1 MLSMVVKSRIG
12 RKRYIIFRI
21 NADIDITKRDIIYTL
36 NRSKTINTTQLPWV
50 ISIKNNIGLIR
61 CNHLD
66 KEKIIELLQSIHL
79 IGNSKIPV
87 SIKTLGTT
95 GTIRSA
101 RKKYL
106 KKLNLYPLNNPKTY

>member
-1 MLSMVVKSRIG
+1 MVVKARIG

-21 NADIDITKRDIIYTL
+21 DATTDITKRDIIHTL
-36 NRSKTINTTQLPWV
+36 NRSIAIKLTQIPWV
-50 ISIKNNIGLIR
+50 ITVKNNFGLVK

-79 IGNSKIPV
+79 VGKLKIPV
-87 SIKTLGTT
+87 TIKTLGTT

-106 KKLNLYPLNNPKTY
+106 KKLNLYPLNNPKTF